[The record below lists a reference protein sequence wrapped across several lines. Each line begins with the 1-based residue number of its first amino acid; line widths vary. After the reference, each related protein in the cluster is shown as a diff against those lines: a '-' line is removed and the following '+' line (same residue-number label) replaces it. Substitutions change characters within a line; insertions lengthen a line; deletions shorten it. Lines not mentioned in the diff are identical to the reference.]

1 MATTSKMIQCITYM
15 HIVTLPVCIC
25 SKSTISSS
33 VSKIKHYTNNIQLIR
48 KNNIFDYIFGKSVN
62 MEGKKMNNI
71 KNKTPAGPGLRSRI
85 RQKLTKRRRDVFREK
100 LFIYLHVFLYLYLY
114 YLKICCHFDLIFGCL
129 GVDRISEDEG
139 EKKKK

>member
-15 HIVTLPVCIC
+15 HIITLPVCIC

-33 VSKIKHYTNNIQLIR
+33 VSKIKQHYINNIQLIR

-62 MEGKKMNNI
+62 MEGKKMNII

-85 RQKLTKRRRDVFREK
+85 RQKLTKR
-100 LFIYLHVFLYLYLY
+100 
-114 YLKICCHFDLIFGCL
+114 
-129 GVDRISEDEG
+129 
-139 EKKKK
+139 